1 MSKLSVF
8 QKANVTKFSHN
19 DFGCQIMDVYAK
31 PNCLSSRMKLKI
43 LPFVSCCFLFLSLS
57 SSALF
62 AQGISDEEENVII
75 SRDAFW
81 HYYDS
86 IMPDNEPWFSEWNE
100 DLGWKRGKAEFG
112 YGEDDEATVISY
124 GEDEEN
130 KYITAYFRKSF
141 EVLNPEAYIGYLLNM
156 EVDDGAIVYLNGN
169 EIWRVN
175 MSEGLLTADTRSQSR
190 VAGDEEHRVDVY
202 VLESEQLN
210 KGENVIAVAVHQR
223 GPTTSDCSF
232 WMNLLGAVDVEQVH
246 KILRNEGAKLDEKLN
261 DLMSQLSLR
270 DKELELKV
278 KDQELELNRLYTN
291 IIVGI
296 VLVLLLTT
304 FVFWYSQSRRN
315 KAIAKNNELLKD
327 ELIGK
332 NRELINLSMEQLN
345 KNRLIHDLESDLT
358 HLGKDKD
365 SGQLVSQLK
374 HKLSSYSIQDKEWEN
389 LQLHFENVHSDYF
402 KRLREEFPSL
412 SSSELRMCGFIR
424 LQLTTKEIANM
435 LYVEPKS
442 VQTSRYRLK
451 KKLNVPSDQDLT
463 HFLSK
468 YY

>member
-1 MSKLSVF
+1 M
-8 QKANVTKFSHN
+8 KF
-19 DFGCQIMDVYAK
+19 
-31 PNCLSSRMKLKI
+31 RI
-43 LPFVSCCFLFLSLS
+43 LPFVSFCMLFLTLS
-57 SSALF
+57 PIGLI
-62 AQGISDEEENVII
+62 AQDVDLDDENVII
-75 SRDAFW
+75 EKDTYW
-81 HYYDS
+81 YYYDS

-100 DLGWKRGKAEFG
+100 NLGWKRGRAELG

-124 GEDEEN
+124 GDDEN
-130 KYITAYFRKSF
+130 TKYITSYFRRSF
-141 EVLNPEAYIGYLLNM
+141 EVVDPEAYIGYLLNM
-156 EVDDGAIVYLNGN
+156 KVDDGAVVYLNGS
-169 EIWRVN
+169 ETWRVN
-175 MSEGLLTADTRSQSR
+175 MPEGPIVAGTRSHIR
-190 VAGDEEHRVDVY
+190 TTGDAEGEVDVY
-202 VLESEQLN
+202 VLESEQL
-210 KGENVIAVAVHQR
+210 KRGENVIAVEVHQR

-232 WMNLLGAVDVEQVH
+232 WMELLGAVDVEQVH

-261 DLMSQLSLR
+261 DLMAQLSLR

-278 KDQELELNRLYTN
+278 KDQELELNRMYIN
-291 IIVGI
+291 IVVGI
-296 VLVLLLTT
+296 VVVLLLTT
-304 FVFWYSQSRRN
+304 FAFWHSQSRRN
-315 KAIAKNNELLKD
+315 KAIAKNNELLKN

-358 HLGKDKD
+358 HMGNDEN

-374 HKLSSYSIQDKEWEN
+374 NKLSSYSIQDKEWEN
-389 LQLHFENVHSDYF
+389 LQMHFENVHSDYF

-451 KKLNVPSDQDLT
+451 KKLNVPSDEDLT
-463 HFLSK
+463 HFLSR